1 MTLKETI
8 FIRKQAN
15 YWYETVTELIKDPL
29 IALVGFDYSTPP
41 LDDDEEARVFAKE
54 HNCIFKIIS
63 CVNGNI
69 INELFQEIGKQL
81 IYNTLYKGIF
91 YISDK
96 KKKNIQYNK
105 KKFFKIKVSLY

>member
-8 FIRKQAN
+8 FIRKQTN
-15 YWYETVTELIKDPL
+15 YWYETVTELIKDPI

-63 CVNGNI
+63 YSIYYKFKSFRDIGCIWGI
-69 INELFQEIGKQL
+69 I
-81 IYNTLYKGIF
+81 
-91 YISDK
+91 
-96 KKKNIQYNK
+96 
-105 KKFFKIKVSLY
+105 

>member
-8 FIRKQAN
+8 FIRKQTN
-15 YWYETVTELIKDPL
+15 YWYETVTELIKDPI

-96 KKKNIQYNK
+96 KKKHIQYNK
-105 KKFFKIKVSLY
+105 NNCLK